1 MCTMRCGV
9 FEGMGD
15 DVGEHLTANA
25 RVSNTGE
32 KYDES
37 T

>member
-1 MCTMRCGV
+1 VHDAIRYLEGV
-9 FEGMGD
+9 GD
-15 DVGEHLTANA
+15 DVGELLTANA

>member
-1 MCTMRCGV
+1 MRPGI
-9 FEGMGD
+9 FKGLRDG
-15 DVGEHLTANA
+15 VGERLTANA
-25 RVSNTGE
+25 RVSNTGK